1 MTRLAGAFLS
11 ALLLGAAASPSARAQ
26 SALVDEGTF
35 TISRQGQTIGRE
47 QFSIRSR
54 PGAGGSSFIANGST
68 SYSDRRLDPRLET
81 DAAGAP
87 IRYVVETRVGAER
100 QEMLSGQ
107 VQRGRFSARTQT
119 ARGESAREYIVAEGA
134 FILDDDI
141 FHQYYFLAQSTR
153 SGAIPVV
160 VPRRN
165 VQITMRVES
174 LGAERITIGGRA
186 LEGQRLSLSEPG
198 GETREILVD
207 SQGRV
212 LRVVISSRG
221 ITAMRDDPPS

>member
-1 MTRLAGAFLS
+1 MTRLVGAFLP
-11 ALLLGAAASPSARAQ
+11 ALLLGSAAPLASAQ

-54 PGAGGSSFIANGST
+54 PATGGSSFIANGTT

-81 DAAGAP
+81 DASGSP
-87 IRYVVETRVGAER
+87 VRYVVETRVGAER

-107 VQRGRFSARTQT
+107 VQRGRFSARTRT

-141 FHQYYFLAQSTR
+141 FHQYYFLAQSDR
-153 SGAIPVV
+153 SGSIPVV

-174 LGAERITIGGRA
+174 GGAERITIGGRA
-186 LEGQRLSLSEPG
+186 LDGRRLSLSEPG
-198 GETREILVD
+198 GERREILVD
-207 SQGRV
+207 AQGRV
-212 LRVVISSRG
+212 LRVVIPSRG
-221 ITAMRDDPPS
+221 ITALRDDPPT